1 MIFGS
6 RADLKAQR
14 RSWGPKSYNAG
25 ADGGSVA
32 VTTLVCV
39 CLCVCIVCLCVFF
52 NVYVCASLLYNQVT
66 KLCVGSDL

>member
-6 RADLKAQR
+6 RADLEAQR
-14 RSWGPKSYNAG
+14 RSLGPKSDIAG

-39 CLCVCIVCLCVFF
+39 CLCVCIVCLWGFF
-52 NVYVCASLLYNQVT
+52 QFVYVGKFVI
-66 KLCVGSDL
+66 